1 MGLQS
6 ASLDRDLGDF
16 FTQLD
21 AMGID
26 DAVALTADHG
36 DNDLPE
42 RQREQAM
49 PMAERLAKS
58 FNPATIGK
66 AVGTT
71 LGLSGKLLAYSR
83 GNFSVTPDV
92 PAAKKQAVI
101 PETTQVLPAAP
112 PVAEECTGAASAHPP
127 PPPRLAP

>member
-1 MGLQS
+1 MCLQL

-26 DAVALTADHG
+26 YAVALTADHG
-36 DNDLPE
+36 GNDLPE

-58 FNPATIGK
+58 FNPDTIGK

-71 LGLSGKLLAYSR
+71 PGLSVKLLADSS
-83 GNFSVTPDV
+83 GNFYLPPAV
-92 PAAKKQAVI
+92 PAAN
-101 PETTQVLPAAP
+101 TPAAT
-112 PVAEECTGAASAHPP
+112 AGTQKELLAHPQELGNATC
-127 PPPRLAP
+127 RE

>member
-1 MGLQS
+1 MCLQL

-26 DAVALTADHG
+26 YAVALTADHG
-36 DNDLPE
+36 GNDLPE

-58 FNPATIGK
+58 FNPDPIGK

-71 LGLSGKLLAYSR
+71 LGLSGKLLAYSS
-83 GNFSVTPDV
+83 GNFYVTPDYIGRSSCRERV
-92 PAAKKQAVI
+92 RQYV
-101 PETTQVLPAAP
+101 
-112 PVAEECTGAASAHPP
+112 
-127 PPPRLAP
+127 

>member
-1 MGLQS
+1 MCLQL

-26 DAVALTADHG
+26 YAVALTADHG
-36 DNDLPE
+36 GNDLPE

-58 FNPATIGK
+58 FNPDTIGK

-71 LGLSGKLLAYSR
+71 LGLRSEEHTSELQSLMRISYAVFRLTKNTKTTTHINNAKHKLTINL
-83 GNFSVTPDV
+83 T
-92 PAAKKQAVI
+92 
-101 PETTQVLPAAP
+101 
-112 PVAEECTGAASAHPP
+112 
-127 PPPRLAP
+127 